1 MGSQGLGI
9 RGQQSQNQSLAAKA
23 TIDSQNAK
31 ENQALAGLMS
41 DPIKNGIV
49 DSDGNPTKDAQTI
62 IMRAAPTT
70 GSDHVSALLDAATKK
85 VGFNSAVNSLR
96 TNERAEVAS
105 TVGGAAAG
113 AGSPQDVTDALDN
126 LVASKK
132 GTPEEAHYRT
142 IADTAKQAVL
152 HLADKTNGSNPPP
165 AGQEPW
171 RQGALNISRSILP
184 ASGTVGAGGIAAPT
198 TGVQNLGETNQ
209 PVVQAPALQGGG
221 VTQAPGATRNTI
233 PPGYTLGPNGQLL
246 RISGGAASATPIPV
260 NGPPTPKA
268 PPGAP
273 VRPRTA
279 QDDAPSAN
287 APRAVQ
293 ENYARA
299 AADAQQ
305 HVMDVRKADSEYG
318 NNISISNTIRHLAP
332 QADTGPGKTMLNNAL
347 AGLGVQAG
355 SNYQELGAFLDRQ
368 AASLRSQMGLP
379 GTNAGA
385 ED

>member
-1 MGSQGLGI
+1 M
-9 RGQQSQNQSLAAKA
+9 
-23 TIDSQNAK
+23 
-31 ENQALAGLMS
+31 
-41 DPIKNGIV
+41 
-49 DSDGNPTKDAQTI
+49 
-62 IMRAAPTT
+62 
-70 GSDHVSALLDAATKK
+70 
-85 VGFNSAVNSLR
+85 NS
-96 TNERAEVAS
+96 AEVAS

-209 PVVQAPALQGGG
+209 PVVQAPCITGWWSYASASEP
-221 VTQAPGATRNTI
+221 TKNTI

-268 PPGAP
+268 PPGSP

-299 AADAQQ
+299 SRQMPNSTSWMCEKPILSMATT
-305 HVMDVRKADSEYG
+305 SPL
-318 NNISISNTIRHLAP
+318 SNTIRHLAP
-332 QADTGPGKTMLNNAL
+332 QATIPDL
-347 AGLGVQAG
+347 A
-355 SNYQELGAFLDRQ
+355 R
-368 AASLRSQMGLP
+368 P
-379 GTNAGA
+379 C
-385 ED
+385 